1 MPDPSFAASFSI
13 FLSSDGKGAEDASGY
28 VPDGTDGG
36 SFGVAAAPGSGATTV
51 SAARASAVAGDG
63 AACCSR
69 GEATGA
75 SSASASAGLRARAA
89 AAMAA
94 ASPPFIARIVPT
106 LSLLSAATGAARGN
120 LAASARR
127 ATSAYF
133 SAPTAREPGGDAD
146 AAALPPDLVPDTL
159 LVVMFAGWAAIAP
172 DAIAP
177 WHPIAAS
184 PDLTS

>member
-1 MPDPSFAASFSI
+1 M
-13 FLSSDGKGAEDASGY
+13 SSDGKGAEDASGY

-36 SFGVAAAPGSGATTV
+36 SFEAAAAPGSGATTV
-51 SAARASAVAGDG
+51 SAASASAGAGDG

-69 GEATGA
+69 GGDATGA